1 VETYLFTGTIRIRWL
16 GAWVAGEGFSLQQKC
31 FFLKWSTTVFLTSNK
46 AYAKTMHLS
55 EKAYAKGGCI
65 IWVNF
70 LGCAHAHLVFLDLGE
85 KVCHP
90 AREVV
95 EFFIRCHALLHP
107 TLAHFS
113 CEKKKKTQRFVGEKV
128 YVSGR

>member
-1 VETYLFTGTIRIRWL
+1 VE
-16 GAWVAGEGFSLQQKC
+16 QNC
-31 FFLKWSTTVFLTSNK
+31 FLTSNK

-107 TLAHFS
+107 TLAQFS
-113 CEKKKKTQRFVGEKV
+113 CEKKKKPEVCRRESVREWQVNTRSLLQHCWLAAA
-128 YVSGR
+128 